1 MTDWLVGER
10 DRELTAGTA
19 QTIQAAQ
26 NALRSMLKK
35 EVLTAA
41 DRTIIDG
48 TAERLEDMGL
58 ALQFSGAEGS
68 RLAAFSNLS
77 DLEYN
82 LALALSFASAYID
95 DSTEEGQQVK
105 KMVEANLDDAYRKGQ
120 KK

>member
-1 MTDWLVGER
+1 VGER

-35 EVLTAA
+35 DVLTAA